1 MLVTLSL
8 SIPNPDEPGFFVD
21 QRSFSG
27 TGLEGVESSFAMALQ
42 PAMPKVLVLTS
53 RSVTLGFKANPMH
66 NIFDAVVVQAVVGQG
81 NPRHEGAHCDSGGEA
96 PHLKRKKEG

>member
-1 MLVTLSL
+1 MLATLSL

-27 TGLEGVESSFAMALQ
+27 TGLEGVASSFAMALQ

-66 NIFDAVVVQAVVGQG
+66 NILMQSSSRQLLGRETRVMKVLTAIA
-81 NPRHEGAHCDSGGEA
+81 GAKH
-96 PHLKRKKEG
+96 HT